1 MCAYCTFE
9 LCYVYIL
16 MVHMVHCMHC
26 LLTVERAVND
36 GKEAQ
41 RVLEKQ
47 MATLEADR
55 QKVQTIPNPSSVT
68 LSPPPSLS
76 PPSQAEVTVT
86 EVKGREKET
95 RARLTEL
102 EK

>member
-1 MCAYCTFE
+1 MCAYSIYIRIV
-9 LCYVYIL
+9 LQYVYIL

-41 RVLEKQ
+41 KVLENQ

-55 QKVQTIPNPSSVT
+55 QKVQTVPNPSSTT
-68 LSPPPSLS
+68 LSPPPFSL
-76 PPSQAEVTVT
+76 PPSLRQ
-86 EVKGREKET
+86 R
-95 RARLTEL
+95 RQ
-102 EK
+102 